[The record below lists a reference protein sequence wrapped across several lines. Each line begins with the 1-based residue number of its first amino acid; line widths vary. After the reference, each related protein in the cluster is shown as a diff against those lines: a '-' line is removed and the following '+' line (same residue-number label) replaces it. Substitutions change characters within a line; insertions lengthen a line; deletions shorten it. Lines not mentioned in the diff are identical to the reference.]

1 MNATDFEKVF
11 ERLVGMSREVLVEKA
26 KQYANDD
33 DRLHNFNKTAA
44 FEGCT
49 PEMVAWKFNMKHLA
63 SISDMVAKDEF
74 FPPEVWDEKIGD
86 AINYLILLRA
96 IVFETDDLA
105 ASGGEVSINDARI
118 RRGLPPVQLTQD
130 IFTRVQDILAPTP
143 TPAEPAED

>member
-1 MNATDFEKVF
+1 MNATDFEKIF
-11 ERLVGMSREVLVEKA
+11 ERLVSMSREVLVEKA

-49 PEMVAWKFNMKHLA
+49 PEMIAWKFNLKHLA

-96 IVFETDDLA
+96 IVFETDDHLA
-105 ASGGEVSINDARI
+105 ASSADYSTTEVRARH
-118 RRGLPPVQLTQD
+118 GLPPVQLTQNIVNQHTPD
-130 IFTRVQDILAPTP
+130 APVQPV
-143 TPAEPAED
+143 ED